1 MLIGGEPLSNQV
13 LMWWNFVANYK
24 AEIEQVINDLNNGHE
39 HFGNVDSDIKLILAP
54 KMPNGFK
61 G

>member
-13 LMWWNFVANYK
+13 LMWWNFVADNK
-24 AEIEQVINDLNNGHE
+24 AEIEQVINSLNNGHE
-39 HFGNVDSDIKLILAP
+39 HFGNVDSDIKLLLAP
-54 KMPNGFK
+54 ELLNGVK